1 MSARPS
7 PGGRA
12 VATDTH
18 RRALNRRALN
28 RRALNRR
35 AANRRAANATETTEE
50 AHR

>member
-7 PGGRA
+7 PGGRV

-18 RRALNRRALN
+18 RRALNRRA
-28 RRALNRR
+28 ANRR
-35 AANRRAANATETTEE
+35 AATRRAANATETTEE